1 MSKIFKIDISPDLES
16 ELKINKKMVEVYK
29 PTNIMHNHFTS
40 SIENIFID
48 FSNER
53 FDSGRLI
60 NKTQYKK
67 DQLTLIELNDLTKN
81 SHFSKENTIEK
92 IEVEER
98 EHKNIKEEKIAIQ
111 YNNEIPQIKS
121 DTEFIRIFKSLTKNP
136 NITITTNFK
145 FKNFNDNQSKIITKI
160 FEFAQRNSQTNISRM
175 KIKIKDLCQTFGLQD
190 TALNKRKLYYDF
202 TNLSNMEINY
212 QYKTTKGKEIK
223 LRTPLFAIL
232 GTIEV
237 DRIPQY
243 ISIQFGDWFENLKLI
258 EEMQTYKK
266 VNPDNYK
273 FLSKHQINHA
283 YRLIMH
289 ITSLHRNRIYKKDK
303 SVSVSFLKIM
313 ELFNW
318 SEKEIHNRISEKAEF
333 LEKILNE
340 IKNKLHIDYKWKKPT
355 NTKILIEIYKQS
367 VITFDCLELD
377 KNYI

>member
-16 ELKINKKMVEVYK
+16 ELKINKKLVEVYK

-53 FDSGRLI
+53 FDNGRLI

-67 DQLTLIELNDLTKN
+67 EQLTLIELDDLTKN

-92 IEVEER
+92 IEIEER

-175 KIKIKDLCQTFGLQD
+175 KIKIKDLCKTFGLQD

-289 ITSLHRNRIYKKDK
+289 ITSLHRNRINKKDK